1 VYRITNYVFLFAV
14 IYLFI
19 LEAKMSDHN
28 LILIAVILSTFIATA
43 SFLWN
48 WVTLDAIKG
57 IIILGT
63 IVLGFSGWYTA
74 FALVF
79 FFISGSL
86 LSRRNIINR
95 QLKNLSYVPVYRD
108 YGRRDGYQVWANGF
122 WLAIFCLGWFITHSE
137 GFLIAAF
144 TAIAAATA
152 DTWAT
157 EIGTHKPG
165 TTINIITLKPAEP
178 GDDGGIS
185 MKGSIAAVAGA
196 AMISVFSLLS
206 DAIVMKNAA
215 FLVFLFGL
223 IGCFIDSVLGAVYRK
238 KNWSF
243 RIPKDF
249 SGGGKD
255 GFSNSLINWAST
267 GTSGIII
274 IIITYIF
281 Y

>member
-1 VYRITNYVFLFAV
+1 MYRLTNYVFLFAV
-14 IYLFI
+14 LYLFI

-28 LILIAVILSTFIATA
+28 LIFIAFILSSIVAFAA
-43 SFLWN
+43 FLWN
-48 WVTLDAIKG
+48 WITLDAIKS

-74 FALVF
+74 FALIF

-86 LSRRNIINR
+86 LSGRNKVYR
-95 QLKNLSYVPVYRD
+95 ESMEVTYLPVYRD

-122 WLAIFCLGWFITHSE
+122 WLAIFCLGWFLTGSA

-144 TAIAAATA
+144 TTIATATA

-165 TTINIITLKPAEP
+165 KTVSILTLIPVQSGE
-178 GDDGGIS
+178 DGGIS
-185 MKGSIAAVAGA
+185 LKGSIAAISGA
-196 AMISVFSLLS
+196 AFISLFLLFSE
-206 DAIVMKNAA
+206 DIIPKHAA
-215 FLVFLFGL
+215 FLVFIFGL
-223 IGCFIDSVLGAVYRK
+223 SGCFIDSVLGAVYRK
-238 KNWSF
+238 KNWKFS
-243 RIPKDF
+243 IPKDF
-249 SGGGKD
+249 SEGGND
-255 GFSNSLINWAST
+255 GFTNSLINWAST
-267 GTSGIII
+267 GTSGILA